1 MTTTTR
7 PLVLNVTEAG
17 NLLGVSRSTA
27 YELVRT
33 GELES
38 VQLRRRVVVP
48 VAAVA
53 ERLGITVPDVWLAL
67 GRRGEVAHSQA
78 GLRDRLVPD
87 VLIEDIPAGVHAEL
101 TRRARRRGQSLQQFL
116 QTELEHLARS
126 PTADDVLDRIERHR
140 HGGQVGLATAVK
152 DMRPARP

>member
-1 MTTTTR
+1 MTTTSR

-53 ERLGITVPDVWLAL
+53 DRLRITVPDVWLAL
-67 GRRGEVAHSQA
+67 GQRAGSDAVDV
-78 GLRDRLVPD
+78 GLRDRPGADVPLENVAD
-87 VLIEDIPAGVHAEL
+87 EVHAEL
-101 TRRARRRGQSLQQFL
+101 ARRARRSGQSVQQFL
-116 QTELEHLARS
+116 QTELEHLA
-126 PTADDVLDRIERHR
+126 P
-140 HGGQVGLATAVK
+140 ATAEHAP
-152 DMRPARP
+152 REASEPQP